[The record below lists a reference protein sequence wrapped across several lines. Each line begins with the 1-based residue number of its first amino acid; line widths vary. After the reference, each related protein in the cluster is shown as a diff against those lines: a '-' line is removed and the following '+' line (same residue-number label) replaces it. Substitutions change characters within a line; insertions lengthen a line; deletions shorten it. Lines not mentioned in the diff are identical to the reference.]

1 MKVIHFLTILILV
14 SCKKDFKNHTKLPTY
29 FQVPPFEL
37 INEKGLNYGS
47 KNLKRS
53 PYIASFI
60 FTQCTLTC
68 PQTLNI
74 LYQLQQKLKDNSSTG
89 KIVTFTVD
97 PERDTPKVLRE
108 KAISYKADPNFWTFL
123 TGDFEKVEKVITQSF
138 RSPMDKFLDDDNT
151 IIGIAHSE
159 KLILVDKK
167 GSIRGLYSLNDRKE
181 REQLLSDMKM
191 L

>member
-1 MKVIHFLTILILV
+1 MKVFHFLAILTLLI
-14 SCKKDFKNHTKLPTY
+14 SCKDLKHTKLPTY

-37 INEKGLNYGS
+37 INETGLNFGS
-47 KNLKRS
+47 QDLKKS

-74 LYQLQQKLKDNSSTG
+74 LSQLQNQLKNDSSNG

-97 PERDTPKVLRE
+97 PERDTPRVLKK
-108 KAISYKADPNFWTFL
+108 KALSYKADPKFWTFL

-138 RSPMDKFLDDDNT
+138 RSPMDKFLDDDNS

-167 GSIRGLYSLNDRKE
+167 GSIRGLYSINDKRE
-181 REQLLSDMKM
+181 REQLLLDLKR